1 MDLKIY
7 WEEEAVGKY
16 FNESYWI
23 VIVMLIIYLFFTRA
37 AVIIWKIH
45 IEIFFPVL
53 REWGQIWH

>member
-7 WEEEAVGKY
+7 WEEETVGKY

-23 VIVMLIIYLFFTRA
+23 VIVMLIIHLFFTRA

-45 IEIFFPVL
+45 FEIFFLML
-53 REWGQIWH
+53 RE